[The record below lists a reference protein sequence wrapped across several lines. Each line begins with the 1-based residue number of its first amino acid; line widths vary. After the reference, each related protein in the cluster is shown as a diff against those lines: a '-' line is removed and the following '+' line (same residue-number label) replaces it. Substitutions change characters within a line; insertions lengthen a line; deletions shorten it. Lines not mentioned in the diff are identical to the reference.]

1 MRQVFSVC
9 LGFKVFG
16 FMGLGVFLRAWGFV
30 VFGPYGFH
38 VLGCVSL
45 LKVFWSRWLSV
56 LRVSRPH
63 GLRVLSCS
71 GFRI

>member
-30 VFGPYGFH
+30 VSGPYGFH

-45 LKVFWSRWLSV
+45 LKVLWS
-56 LRVSRPH
+56 
-63 GLRVLSCS
+63 
-71 GFRI
+71 